1 MVHSACVR
9 LPLTLGG
16 LSGIIL
22 HGEGAGGSWIM
33 LSCAYQQ
40 TKAEMRSIKQRID
53 RNMEVLTKVERRRC
67 HVPEKDK
74 VGANVVGD
82 DEH

>member
-16 LSGIIL
+16 FGGIIL
-22 HGEGAGGSWIM
+22 HGEGVDGSWIV

-40 TKAEMRSIKQRID
+40 
-53 RNMEVLTKVERRRC
+53 N
-67 HVPEKDK
+67 
-74 VGANVVGD
+74 
-82 DEH
+82 